1 MLNKIEIIGHLGRD
15 PETRYLPSGEAVV
28 NFSVATTEKWKDKN
42 TGELK
47 EATQWH
53 RVTAFGR
60 LAEVMGEYLR
70 KGSKC
75 YISGKMKYG
84 QYEKD
89 GVTHYTADIQANEL
103 VMLDGKPSEGE
114 GRQGGQER
122 GAPAPRA
129 AAPAPAPRQAA
140 PRPASGFDDMD
151 DDIPF

>member
-15 PETRYLPSGEAVV
+15 PELRYMPSGEAVV
-28 NFSVATTEKWKDKN
+28 NFSVATAEKWKDKN
-42 TGELK
+42 TGERK

-53 RVTAFGR
+53 RVTAFGK

-84 QYEKD
+84 SYEKD
-89 GVTHYTADIQANEL
+89 GHTNYTADIQANEL
-103 VMLDGKPSEGE
+103 VMLDGKPED
-114 GRQGGQER
+114 GGQER
-122 GAPAPRA
+122 QERPA
-129 AAPAPAPRQAA
+129 AA
-140 PRPASGFDDMD
+140 PRPPAGAGRSPAASKPSTGFDDMD